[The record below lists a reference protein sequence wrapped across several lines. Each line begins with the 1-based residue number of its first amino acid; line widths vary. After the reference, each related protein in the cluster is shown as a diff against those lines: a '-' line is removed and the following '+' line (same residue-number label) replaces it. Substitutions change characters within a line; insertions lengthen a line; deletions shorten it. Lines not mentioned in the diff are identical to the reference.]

1 MVLDVQYE
9 SVTSLE
15 KLMKNRKCATEE
27 VMQQQINAKISLW
40 LNKMETLL

>member
-27 VMQQQINAKISLW
+27 VMWQQIHAKISLW